1 MLQERE
7 KMMTEE
13 YPIVS
18 YKNFDIFIKNS
29 EFYETDDGDD
39 GQTFDVMFR
48 NRDTGVEYWDTGYDH
63 PYEMEVVEEH
73 IYPQID
79 EMTE

>member
-1 MLQERE
+1 
-7 KMMTEE
+7 MMTEE

-18 YKNFDIFIKNS
+18 YKNFDIFIANS
-29 EFYETDDGDD
+29 EFYETDDGDE

-48 NRDTGVEYWDTGYDH
+48 NRDTGEEFWDRGYDH